1 MKLSERKTKMRTST
15 NIVIVAATLS
25 LGACSTVDKLNSVGQ
40 PPSMTPIMDPRDR
53 NGGRAITMPM
63 PRQEQVAYQP
73 NSLWAAGARSFFK
86 DQRATKIG
94 DIVTVMIDISDKAE
108 VSNKTSRSRKSDET
122 ADLTN
127 LLGFEKTA
135 GQMLLP
141 DGFDPT
147 AAVSLGS
154 DSSTDGQGSV
164 NRNEKVELTV
174 AAVVTQVLP
183 NGNLVLEGHQEVRVN
198 FELRDLSVS
207 GIVRPEDISATNEVK
222 HTQMAEARISYG
234 GRGQITDVQQPRYGQ
249 QVVDILFPF

>member
-1 MKLSERKTKMRTST
+1 MNISEGKKRMRPSKTIM
-15 NIVIVAATLS
+15 IVATALS
-25 LGACSTVDKLNSVGQ
+25 LGACSTVDRLNAVGQ
-40 PPSMTPIMDPRDR
+40 APALTPIIDPRDR
-53 NGGRAITMPM
+53 NGDRVVTMPM
-63 PRQEQVAYQP
+63 PHPEAVSRQP

-108 VSNKTSRSRKSDET
+108 VSNKTSRSRKSGET
-122 ADLTN
+122 ADITN
-127 LLGFEKTA
+127 LLGLEGAAA
-135 GQMLLP
+135 GQLLP
-141 DGFDPT
+141 DGFDPS
-147 AAVSLGS
+147 AALGVSS

-164 NRNEKVELTV
+164 NRKEKVELTV

-183 NGNLVLEGHQEVRVN
+183 NGNLVLEGHQEVRIN

-207 GIVRPEDISATNEVK
+207 GIVRPEDISAVNEVK

-234 GRGQITDVQQPRYGQ
+234 GRGMITDVQQPRYGQ